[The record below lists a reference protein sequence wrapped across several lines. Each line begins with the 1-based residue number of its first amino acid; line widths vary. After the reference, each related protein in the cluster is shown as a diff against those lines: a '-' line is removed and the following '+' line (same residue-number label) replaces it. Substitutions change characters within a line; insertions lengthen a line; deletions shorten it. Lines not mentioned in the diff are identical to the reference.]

1 MGVVV
6 TSLRRIAIAHHPG
19 RHHFLA
25 VPLLATPAAPSG
37 VDNAGPATTT
47 SFVIVHGH

>member
-1 MGVVV
+1 MGIFD

-25 VPLLATPAAPSG
+25 VPLLAAPAAPSG
-37 VDNAGPATTT
+37 VNNASTATTT